1 MKKLK
6 YKGQNRY
13 DEFFAAAKV
22 ISRKISEIEGVIG
35 ILATGGIGRGYCDD
49 YSDLDLIVYVDD
61 EKFEEITKY
70 IAVGGLR
77 YKEIDV
83 DTPVESYQNALNQK
97 SPSRHW
103 SQDARWDRENSK
115 ILFDTEGRIK
125 SLLKE
130 KLVFPDWEQK
140 KLLSKYQKGV
150 ETHLIYY
157 FETWEKRG
165 SSINLADTL
174 IRASKNIILWIYA
187 KNKKFHPYLP
197 KWLFYYLENDL
208 VPEAKFFSTIKKPFL
223 GPLKTVKNLRNVRG
237 ELIELCEKIG
247 IKLEIES
254 IEEIFKK
261 ETENWNKASE
271 KTKHYLSW

>member
-6 YKGQNRY
+6 YKGKNRY
-13 DEFFAAAKV
+13 NEFLSAAKKV
-22 ISRKISEIEGVIG
+22 SRKISEIEGVIG

-61 EKFEEITKY
+61 EKFDEITKY

-83 DTPVESYQNALNQK
+83 DTPVESYQDALNQK

-150 ETHLIYY
+150 EAHLIYY

>member
-6 YKGQNRY
+6 YKGKNRY
-13 DEFFAAAKV
+13 NEFLSAAKK
-22 ISRKISEIEGVIG
+22 ISRKISEIEGVMG

-61 EKFEEITKY
+61 EKFDEITKY

-77 YKEIDV
+77 YKEIDI
-83 DTPVESYQNALNQK
+83 DTPVESYQNALSQK
-97 SPSRHW
+97 SPSKYW

-115 ILFDTEGRIK
+115 ILFDTEERIK

-157 FETWEKRG
+157 FEMWKKRG
-165 SSINLADTL
+165 SQINLADTL

-197 KWLFYYLENDL
+197 KWLFYYLESDL
-208 VPEAKFFSTIKKPFL
+208 VPESKFFSTIKKPFL
-223 GPLKTVKNLRNVRG
+223 ESLKTTKEIRNVRE
-237 ELIELCEKIG
+237 ELLELCDNIG
-247 IKLEIES
+247 IKFGYKNAR
-254 IEEIFKK
+254 EIFEK
-261 ETENWNKASE
+261 EKANWEKTFE

>member
-6 YKGQNRY
+6 YRGENRY
-13 DEFFAAAKV
+13 NEFLTAAKV
-22 ISRKISEIEGVIG
+22 VSKKVSKIKGVVG

-49 YSDLDLIVYVDD
+49 YSDLDLTVYVDD
-61 EKFEEITKY
+61 RKFDEITKY

-77 YKEIDV
+77 YKGIEI

-97 SPSRHW
+97 SPSKYW

-115 ILFDTEGRIK
+115 ILFDTDSRLK

-150 ETHLIYY
+150 ETHLIYFY
-157 FETWEKRG
+157 EMWQKRG
-165 SSINLADTL
+165 SQINLADTL
-174 IRASKNIILWIYA
+174 IRASKNIILWLYA

-197 KWLFYYLENDL
+197 KWLFYYLESDL
-208 VPEAKFFSTIKKPFL
+208 IPESKFFSIIKKPFL
-223 GPLKTVKNLRNVRG
+223 ESLRTAKEIKNIRE
-237 ELIELCEKIG
+237 ELLELCDNIG
-247 IKLEIES
+247 INLGYKNV
-254 IEEIFKK
+254 K
-261 ETENWNKASE
+261 EVFEKEKAAWEKARE
-271 KTKHYLSW
+271 KTKYYLSW

>member
-6 YKGQNRY
+6 YKGENRY
-13 DEFFAAAKV
+13 NEFLTAAKIV
-22 ISRKISEIEGVIG
+22 SKKVSKIKGVVG
-35 ILATGGIGRGYCDD
+35 ILAVGGIGRGYCDD
-49 YSDLDLIVYVDD
+49 YSDLDLIVYVD
-61 EKFEEITKY
+61 ERKFDEITKY

-77 YKEIDV
+77 YKGIEI

-97 SPSRHW
+97 SPSKYW

-115 ILFDTEGRIK
+115 ILFDTDSRIK

-150 ETHLIYY
+150 ETHLVY
-157 FETWEKRG
+157 FYEMWQKRG
-165 SSINLADTL
+165 SQINLADTL

-197 KWLFYYLENDL
+197 KWLFYYLESDL
-208 VPEAKFFSTIKKPFL
+208 IPESKFFSIIKKPFL
-223 GPLKTVKNLRNVRG
+223 ESLRTAKETKNVRE
-237 ELIELCEKIG
+237 ELLELCDNIG
-247 IKLEIES
+247 INLGYKNVGEVFE
-254 IEEIFKK
+254 K
-261 ETENWNKASE
+261 EKAAWGKARE
-271 KTKHYLSW
+271 KTKYYLSW